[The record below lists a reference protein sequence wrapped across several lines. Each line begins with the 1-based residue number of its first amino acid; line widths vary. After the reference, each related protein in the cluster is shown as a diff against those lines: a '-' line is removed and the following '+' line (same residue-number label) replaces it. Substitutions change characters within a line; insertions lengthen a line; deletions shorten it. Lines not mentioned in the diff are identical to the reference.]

1 LSGLDD
7 PGTEELERRL
17 DAAFASTRP
26 RRGFEDELWQRL
38 HSRRPWWRR
47 VRAPAPKALPALG
60 ALVGVLLVGFL
71 VVTLVSSGALRGHG
85 PGGAGSTTTSAGSA
99 KQELAFGAL
108 PRPAAISASLL
119 APGGAPPATAAVPR
133 VSDTAALPA
142 VPPRLPVYRYTAA
155 AGPPN
160 GAVLEQASVPAGLE
174 TAYYP
179 TRPPSDAATDVRAAG
194 PSTRGQPGEVTVTSA
209 RIVYVAM
216 TEGGVGYLEPE
227 YELSGTQ
234 KVGET
239 TTPFVVRV
247 PALAAEAYR

>member
-1 LSGLDD
+1 MSGLDD
-7 PGTEELERRL
+7 NGMEELERQL

-38 HSRRPWWRR
+38 DAKRPWWRR
-47 VRAPAPKALPALG
+47 VRVPVPGALPALG
-60 ALVGVLLVGFL
+60 GLVGVLLVGFL
-71 VVTLVSSGALRGHG
+71 VVTLVSSGALQGHG
-85 PGGAGSTTTSAGSA
+85 PGGAGSATTSAGSA
-99 KQELAFGAL
+99 KEALTFGAL
-108 PRPAAISASLL
+108 PRPPTAQAQQL
-119 APGGAPPATAAVPR
+119 APGAAAQARGAVPR

-142 VPPRLPVYRYTAA
+142 VPPRLPVYRYTAL

-179 TRPPSDAATDVRAAG
+179 TRLPADAAGEVGTAG
-194 PSTRGQPGEVTVTSA
+194 PSAGSQPAEVTVTSA
-209 RIVYVAM
+209 RIVYVAV
-216 TEGGVGYLEPE
+216 TEGSVGYLEPE

-239 TTPFVVRV
+239 TTPFAVRV
-247 PALAAEAYR
+247 PALAADAFR